1 MQGTFTRR
9 GNGCYCHKSLST
21 NVLREHLQLW
31 YGVALI
37 VKCLLIVC
45 SLGIAG
51 VQCSVYRGPVCV
63 LVKTVGSDFFKIL
76 KVFQFWDVRWWLSG
90 FKGECFFACL
100 GHFGVKVKSCSSSYC
115 SDKFLSAPYQMFSQN
130 IGRERFLAVTTIAP
144 MSEDALRLYETGL

>member
-1 MQGTFTRR
+1 MCCFLSRLQLCLQSCFIKAQGTFTRR
-9 GNGCYCHKSLST
+9 GNGCYCQKSPST

-63 LVKTVGSDFFKIL
+63 LVKTVGLDFFKIL
-76 KVFQFWDVRWWLSG
+76 KFFQFWDVRWWLSG
-90 FKGECFFACL
+90 FKAECFFVCL
-100 GHFGVKVKSCSSSYC
+100 GHFGVKVKAALHLIALINFSALPIRCSL
-115 SDKFLSAPYQMFSQN
+115 KTL
-130 IGRERFLAVTTIAP
+130 IERDFWQ
-144 MSEDALRLYETGL
+144 